1 MSKQSILEQLR
12 KMGAVAAHPNNRW
25 VTTVRGKPVRVTL
38 VNPLFLDRNRLR
50 VGDTIAIV
58 DVEEGIAF
66 LCRATA
72 VEYSDLS
79 KSPRLELSAL
89 KSIELA

>member
-12 KMGAVAAHPNNRW
+12 ALGVVAAHPNNRW
-25 VTTVRGKPVRVTL
+25 VTTVRGKPVKVTL

-50 VGDTIAIV
+50 AGDKIAIV
-58 DVEEGIAF
+58 DVEEGVAF

-72 VEYSDLS
+72 VEYGELS
-79 KSPRLELSAL
+79 RSPRLELTTL
-89 KSIELA
+89 KTIELA

>member
-12 KMGAVAAHPNNRW
+12 QLGAVAAHPNNRW
-25 VTTVRGKPVRVTL
+25 VTVVRGKPVRLTL

-50 VGDTIAIV
+50 VGDKIAIV

-66 LCRATA
+66 LCRVTA

-79 KSPRLELSAL
+79 KSPRLELSVL
-89 KSIELA
+89 KSIEVG